1 MERDAQARRQLQ
13 SAHPGFLMRIAL
25 AILVLIGIVAFG
37 VWFIPW
43 LTTQVRRRQVSR
55 RPPLE
60 PRAFYEAFYAGSDL
74 PREAVTSLLRDL
86 ERATGIPARF
96 LRPDDLLW
104 EGTVVEESLFDS
116 LHAIEVETMLEEIS
130 QHTGRRIYLAE
141 MQTVDVY
148 IRTLAPWAER
158 LAPAVAQMEK

>member
-1 MERDAQARRQLQ
+1 
-13 SAHPGFLMRIAL
+13 MRIVL
-25 AILVLIGIVAFG
+25 AILLVVGLVAFG

-43 LTTQVRRRQVSR
+43 LGQQIRRRHVSR

-60 PRAFYEAFYAGSDL
+60 PEAFYATFYATSDL
-74 PREAVTSLLRDL
+74 SREAVISLLRDL

-96 LRPDDLLW
+96 LRPEDRLW

-158 LAPAVAQMEK
+158 LATADAHAR

>member
-1 MERDAQARRQLQ
+1 
-13 SAHPGFLMRIAL
+13 MRIAL
-25 AILVLIGIVAFG
+25 AILLVVGLTAFG

-43 LTTQVRRRQVSR
+43 LTQQIRRHRVAQ

-60 PRAFYEAFYAGSDL
+60 PEAFYAKFYAASDL
-74 PREAVTSLLRDL
+74 SREAIVSLLKDL

-96 LRPDDLLW
+96 LRPDDRLW

-130 QHTGRRIYLAE
+130 QHSGQRIHLADL
-141 MQTVDVY
+141 QTVDAY
-148 IRTLAPWAER
+148 IRTLAPWTER
-158 LAPAVAQMEK
+158 LTSQVAHPKSQIA

>member
-1 MERDAQARRQLQ
+1 
-13 SAHPGFLMRIAL
+13 MRIAL
-25 AILVLIGIVAFG
+25 AILLLVALVAFA

-43 LTTQVRRRQVSR
+43 LATQSRRRRVSH
-55 RPPLE
+55 RPALE
-60 PRAFYEAFYAGSDL
+60 PEAFYQTFYAASDL
-74 PREAVTSLLRDL
+74 SLESVISLLRDL

-96 LRPDDLLW
+96 LRPEDRLW

-158 LAPAVAQMEK
+158 LAATENHTRAAS

>member
-1 MERDAQARRQLQ
+1 
-13 SAHPGFLMRIAL
+13 MRIAL
-25 AILVLIGIVAFG
+25 AILLLVGLVAFG

-43 LTTQVRRRQVSR
+43 LLQLIRRRRVSQ

-60 PRAFYEAFYAGSDL
+60 PEAFYQTFYAASDL
-74 PREAVTSLLRDL
+74 SLEAVISLLKDL
-86 ERATGIPARF
+86 ERATGIPAH
-96 LRPDDLLW
+96 LMRPEDRLW

-141 MQTVDVY
+141 LQTVDAY
-148 IRTLAPWAER
+148 IRTLAPWAQR
-158 LAPAVAQMEK
+158 LAPTDIPTRAAS

>member
-1 MERDAQARRQLQ
+1 
-13 SAHPGFLMRIAL
+13 MRIAL
-25 AILVLIGIVAFG
+25 TILLGVGLVAFG

-43 LTTQVRRRQVSR
+43 LGTQIHRRRVAK

-60 PRAFYEAFYAGSDL
+60 PEAFYEMFYVDSGLA
-74 PREAVTSLLRDL
+74 REAVVSLLKDL
-86 ERATGIPARF
+86 ERATGIPARL

-130 QHTGRRIYLAE
+130 QHTGRRVHLAE
-141 MQTVDVY
+141 LETVDAY
-148 IRTLAPWAER
+148 LRTLAPWVVSHA
-158 LAPAVAQMEK
+158 AVSR

>member
-1 MERDAQARRQLQ
+1 
-13 SAHPGFLMRIAL
+13 MRIAT
-25 AILVLIGIVAFG
+25 AILLVVGLVAFG

-43 LTTQVRRRQVSR
+43 LATEVRRRQVAK
-55 RPPLE
+55 RPSLE
-60 PRAFYEAFYAGSDL
+60 PEAFYQTFYSTSEL
-74 PREAVTSLLRDL
+74 SLESVISLLRDL

-96 LRPDDLLW
+96 LRPEDKLW

-141 MQTVDVY
+141 LQTVDVY

-158 LAPAVAQMEK
+158 LAAANLAARAAS